1 MLNQKL
7 DMAYIE
13 RLINQQPRLKVV
25 NAETVSLSYSTVWDY
40 IFNIGLVQS
49 IGYNAYVKNIRAYH
63 PDYNVFHGVI
73 LCNPQVFLEEIKIPG
88 YGGILSKIQK
98 DYPDCESLEL
108 YILNGYVL
116 SVLVNDPLFEQF
128 KSKITSIKM
137 GDIDLFQQVYDDL
150 KQNPNGHSEE
160 DIDFLVR
167 GVMTDTHIRK
177 YISLFPSLKELDC
190 VISEP
195 KCCETLVDVLNNVPI
210 LSQLSLRC
218 ARTSTSVEHVSKKD
232 IKVRQQV
239 EKLLLINCPMETL
252 LYFHGIRFLFIT
264 APQNV
269 SDSKVILLEKYCD
282 NPSLLEVL
290 LVSTNTYHQMQD
302 GRIDFLSIDYDISV
316 FNNLKLLIINPCQD
330 IRAILSVDGL
340 FDSKA
345 GLDFCNELVTPRK
358 YSTLF
363 NNGKPYPKSIEQV
376 MILSSSLH
384 QFSLL
389 TDSEKLLIPGLTSL
403 FVSTTVIRP
412 CLDINTLVPYLMYA
426 VDSIQDGIINPHLN
440 EQENVLLISL
450 INQVKRKVDDLL
462 LTLLEDSRLCDDL
475 ASYLKRVEFDN
486 MVLTNASSVYSLSYE
501 PSLLFAIN
509 IDIPRISIEFL
520 KKISNINLAILCKIN
535 LSDDVNSSTYLAL
548 TTFSAIRSIIRYT
561 VGMSKFYVATTMR
574 AWDYFIN
581 SMAIGDRDLDLARV
595 ISAIFVQPYD
605 TDSVRNLCRQT
616 VVGIKEHSEI
626 TYKRLEAEN
635 VDMFSQE
642 QQVVEFI
649 ASSVVFHSMYLIIT
663 NSAEGLETQSCAP
676 SLFIETLRDN
686 IVNVRNNSLFDI
698 LEFDDCLLQI
708 HYIIKKSFNH
718 RPALTSN
725 EVYTFASQCMIN
737 EEMLLQDVK
746 NQGFNK
752 IDIRIL
758 KSSLFLIKVLDY
770 IGHCPDVLFD
780 QLQSYQLQTP
790 MMIFNVI
797 FKAVCDLIKIRCEYM
812 QANEYTIFTLCYII
826 NKAISNGSI
835 SERQLHKLLFSVIVD
850 AVPQIASDVRYIKTD
865 IHVLIGNMIKL
876 CYFDQNCIE
885 DKIYQK
891 VLLHIACFIVN
902 FSITAARYEAQSD
915 CFIDE
920 TLFLGFPDDVID
932 EIRLLGGIPH
942 RSILQVLARLL
953 LKNYVWR
960 VVEGVSGLNNSDYSW
975 VCLQNMMRY
984 KSPYNIQYI
993 SFLPTIRDFEFLYS
1007 GIVCN
1012 TYLPSKIEFEFAIKC
1027 LYPVISSG
1035 TKYICESMSV
1045 VMADLLLKRMI
1056 CSYANAYTIEEK
1068 KLMRKLL
1075 LRALYKFQEYEVP
1088 NFIEYMIKVS
1098 NVFDYEIEQ
1107 FIYEEPLLHDLNFV
1121 WILKNIKPSEI
1132 INVIDE
1138 NIAEYRETNDHMKLY
1153 DMIEVSIRQSYKV
1166 PNLPSMFTDT
1176 QFIKCCGKILNVISE
1191 VHSQQDHLSNN
1202 HFIEIM
1208 QVVMTTYKIS
1218 MQKPGYLGNCILNVK
1233 YCRDKVG
1240 GVLEECQDGL
1250 DKVVSCLSNDNKV
1263 IDIIAIKDDL
1273 LSKCQD
1279 VKFIKT
1285 LNYRTVALYLK
1296 PYMVPPVQYSSDIVS
1311 HIIFCVVGEIIEQHN
1326 KREIFFSQLT
1336 SALMLKKK
1344 LNTMQSV
1351 SEVVLEVF
1359 IKSLESNEEVTQGKE
1374 VSSTK
1379 QSKQKKISFDAYI
1392 NDLLNKYFCKWW
1404 YTILDN
1410 MLAGE
1415 SLNHSIDLYTL
1426 KLFISEENLP
1436 VKVELALQNKI
1447 ENEETNQYL
1456 VLINKFKSI
1465 CFYQGSATSYFSD
1478 CSFQKRVL
1486 HNIITK
1492 IRYPATSSDKISVLS
1507 NRVIEQGSILLPEEL
1522 DHGKLQLSGKLY
1534 CATGTNDCHIK
1545 YIHLLQVRLFSEFF
1559 YHNHSTLDIDVLD
1572 EKAYEVL
1579 SISNASREFDCN
1591 DVVGFFVNIPSYLQ
1605 DGQLDGLDPCS
1616 PKVINVLG
1624 LSLVW
1629 ETVSMLLHDLVFGNY
1644 LNDISRILC
1653 YVEDRFRIENQ
1664 IDSSVVLL
1672 IKFHYKAILFRYE
1685 KGNYKDNHPIIFLHK
1700 FLQSFNYDLLEHYA
1714 PGCRVSLQPVK
1725 KQSEVVTTEA
1735 SSELVKKANK
1745 KKSHSKKGKDKEV
1758 KQAVPE
1764 TQDEKLVSG
1773 EDDKKSQAV
1782 VEKQLCVV
1790 HETVGADGV
1799 HLNPKD
1805 QDECYEGVVGDSVK
1819 LGDTTARLLITTV
1832 PNNECLEQQDKPKVK
1847 KSVSHNKKKSKK
1859 STAGCSTKT
1868 ITSQQDKVNKSAVVE
1883 DVASTVL
1890 LTGDDIKVSEPSQEQ
1905 CVDEK
1910 GKGKLCVVD
1919 TSGLVVSGQ
1928 QGKDEESSIIN
1939 KAVKEVVPDTKDEK
1953 LASSGKKSKAV
1964 STEGQLCVVPETADV
1979 DHVPLNPKGQDEYYE
1994 GVVTDSVK
2002 LDDFTAG
2009 QLLIT
2014 TVLNDEYYEAVEC
2027 DGIKVNDST
2036 VSRSLVDPVSDDQYV
2051 KQGAKPKV
2059 KGSLSHNKRKKSK
2072 KSTEICAT
2080 STVKSQKDDLDKSAV
2095 VTTEKVDNTALLA
2108 SVDVG
2113 VSELE
2118 QEKFTC
2124 EKDEYKFQIMEDTN
2138 APAVLDKQ
2146 QDSEEKYTIDDTSKV
2161 LLESSHITEQDY
2173 GLFIS
2178 EESITQL
2185 CTSDDTLNLVD
2196 GSSQSLEACKDEQT
2210 VDDVAGNIL
2219 QGKEKKQSQLTKSQ
2233 RQRANKK
2240 ARKIKEQK
2248 EMVDVQKDKPELV
2261 ECSELKTEE
2270 EDTINLLSCFD
2281 ARVEPVIAYH
2291 PMSLEYVLNKYRVT
2305 NDSMSKTRFSHLLYY
2320 LRLTRSLFM
2329 PVKGQETSVLV
2340 VTESAEKVL
2349 HDFFPEKG
2357 DYDFFLSIIKL
2368 SILTNFLM
2376 IIRPHSKFEA
2386 MTALFKHCYKI
2397 FTMDLDAFLCDLI
2410 QEMYCISFQDVSLE
2424 KLRNHVLKVFE
2435 KYESQFCWNRSSA
2448 VTKYPLY
2455 FLSRVLSICP
2465 LIFQAQHTSVSELQH
2480 VICNAGIICI
2490 VTHIGHMVQ
2499 QIGHMVEQS
2508 DGILYNNLKL
2518 LRRSGRSSG
2527 TVFDFI
2533 QQCYYFRNASCHLY
2547 DGKGASSNLNFFRTT
2562 SIIVDQFQVFIQNN
2576 NGSFIDV
2583 IYDFFRQYDDVISKK
2598 SEICSKQ
2605 QSSISVI
2612 EVDATKLAPRVIN
2625 HEESTEGLFTELS
2638 NSGSS
2643 LQMQECFP
2651 EISKS
2656 LSLGSNDVIR
2666 DTSEEDVSSK
2676 GTEHQGDALALMET
2690 RGSTSTDQV
2699 IDSVAVQEQEYQ
2711 YSYLL
2716 QNLALQEKREAS
2728 SSYLAQ
2734 SASGVGDSSA
2744 VQYESVSGMFSQF
2757 SEDDLQNMRVVNST
2771 SQSKIPATV
2780 GAYSCCDETVPIN
2793 PSSELYDN
2801 MCMGSQRYSND
2812 SMDSTDRW
2820 LAGQGNNYSMGANSD
2835 YRINP
2840 ESQKSTSSIM
2850 SASTSSSGF
2859 SLQQGSANEEKSGV
2873 ESFGQDLQLHHMDS
2887 QGECGLLDSA
2897 WYGGGTDYLAST
2909 NSGVFNFQESSADE
2923 GSSEMLM
2930 KHYDQSLEHRQHS
2943 EYRLFDST
2951 HQDSVDDGNIFSL
2964 RRNNFDE
2971 ISNRVVGGRF
2981 ENLPD
2986 TRMDFSYEER
2996 LRNLSLHQGDGYN
3009 DVALASND
3017 VLGLRQEGPY
3027 RMDRPVA
3034 GAFARNLSGT
3044 QLDQSSDRDI
3054 ALASSNVRSLQQE
3067 LPHRMDRLVAGDRSE
3082 NLPHTHMDFSYEER
3096 LRNLSLHQGGG
3107 YNDVALASNDVPGLP
3122 QEGPYRM
3129 DRPVAGAF
3137 ARNLSGTQLDQSS
3150 DRDIALAS
3158 SNVRSLQQELPHR
3171 MDRLVAGGCSEN
3183 LPHTHMDFSYEERL
3197 RNLSLHQGGGYND
3210 VALASSNV
3218 PGLRQ
3223 EGPYRMDRPVA
3234 GGCSENL
3241 PHTHMDF
3248 SYEERLRNLSLHQGG
3263 GYNDVALASS
3273 NVPGLQQELSHRMDR
3288 PVAGAFARNLSGT
3301 QLDQSSDRDIA
3312 LASSNVRSLQQEL
3325 PHRMDR
3331 LVAGGRSENLP
3342 HTHMDFSY
3350 EERLRDLS
3358 LHRGDGY
3365 NDVALASNDVRSLQ
3379 QELPHRMDRLVAG
3392 DRSENLP
3399 DTRMDFSYEERL
3411 RNLSLHQGGGYNDVA
3426 LASSNVPGLQQELSH
3441 RMDRPVAGAFAR
3453 NLSGTQLDQSSDR
3466 DVALASNDVLSP
3478 SMVSD
3483 LITQVFARNL
3493 QRNRVDH
3500 SSREYRV
3507 HSPLLY
3513 QSDDSNVASVSDNM
3527 SSLQQNSPDRVN
3539 NPDLPSSYM
3548 HSSREYRVHSPL
3560 LYQSDDSNVAYVS
3573 DNISSLQ
3580 QNSSDRVDS
3589 LFVEGCTP
3597 SLEHGLVGDHDELH
3611 NPSLCEKRVGNSFSS
3626 SVGSRGPRFY
3636 KERSHQLPRGP
3647 RFCKARSHLTT
3658 HLASTELS
3666 DVDYQSGQHP
3676 VTGNL
3681 IQNNPNNPSNRRSR
3695 IPLSLQ
3701 NTRVSKTSSRRY
3713 VSN

>member
-13 RLINQQPRLKVV
+13 RLISQQPQLKVV

-40 IFNIGLVQS
+40 IFNIELVQS

-73 LCNPQVFLEEIKIPG
+73 LCNPQVFLEEIKIPR

-137 GDIDLFQQVYDDL
+137 GDIDLFKQVYNDL

-195 KCCETLVDVLNNVPI
+195 KCCETLVDVLSDVPI

-239 EKLLLINCPMETL
+239 EKLLLINCPMEIL

-302 GRIDFLSIDYDISV
+302 GSIDFLSIDYDVSV

-389 TDSEKLLIPGLTSL
+389 TDSEKLLISGLTSL
-403 FVSTTVIRP
+403 FVSTTLIRP

-426 VDSIQDGIINPHLN
+426 VDSIQDGIINPDLN

-475 ASYLKRVEFDN
+475 ASYLKRMEFDD

-501 PSLLFAIN
+501 PSVLFAIN

-520 KKISNINLAILCKIN
+520 KKISNINLAILCKIS

-548 TTFSAIRSIIRYT
+548 TTFSAIRSIIRHT
-561 VGMSKFYVATTMR
+561 IGMSKFYVTTMK

-595 ISAIFVQPYD
+595 ISAVFVQPYD
-605 TDSVRNLCRQT
+605 TESVRDVCRQT

-635 VDMFSQE
+635 VNIFPQE

-649 ASSVVFHSMYLIIT
+649 AGCVVFHSMYLIIT
-663 NSAEGLETQSCAP
+663 NSAERLETQSCSP
-676 SLFIETLRDN
+676 SLFIEILRDN
-686 IVNVRNNSLFDI
+686 VVNVCNNSLFDI
-698 LEFDDCLLQI
+698 LKFDDCLLQI
-708 HYIIKKSFNH
+708 HYMIKQSFNH
-718 RPALTSN
+718 RPALTSD

-770 IGHCPDVLFD
+770 IGYCPDVLFD

-790 MMIFNVI
+790 MMILNVI
-797 FKAVCDLIKIRCEYM
+797 FKTVSDLIKKRCESM
-812 QANEYTIFTLCYII
+812 QANEYTVFTLCYII
-826 NKAISNGSI
+826 NKAVSNGSV
-835 SERQLHKLLFSVIVD
+835 SVRQLHKLLFSVIID
-850 AVPQIASDVRYIKTD
+850 AVPQIACDVKYVKTN

-876 CYFDQNCIE
+876 CYFDYSYLE
-885 DKIYQK
+885 DKVYQK
-891 VLLHIACFIVN
+891 ALLHIACFIVN

-920 TLFLGFPDDVID
+920 AVFLGFPDYVID

-942 RSILQVLARLL
+942 RSILQVLVRLL
-953 LKNYVWR
+953 LKHYVWR
-960 VVEGVSGLNNSDYSW
+960 VMEGVSGLNKFDYSW
-975 VCLQNMMRY
+975 VCLQNMMQY
-984 KSPYNIQYI
+984 KSPYDIQHI
-993 SFLPTIRDFEFLYS
+993 SFFPTIEDFEFLYS
-1007 GIVCN
+1007 GILCN
-1012 TYLPSKIEFEFAIKC
+1012 TYLPSKIEFEFAIRY
-1027 LYPVISSG
+1027 LYPVISFG
-1035 TKYICESMSV
+1035 TKYICESISV
-1045 VMADLLLKRMI
+1045 IMADLLLKRMV

-1075 LRALYKFQEYEVP
+1075 LRALYKFQEYEFP

-1121 WILKNIKPSEI
+1121 WILKNVKPSEI
-1132 INVIDE
+1132 INVIDK
-1138 NIAEYRETNDHMKLY
+1138 NIAEYREASDHMKLY
-1153 DMIEVSIRQSYKV
+1153 DMIEVYIRQSYKV
-1166 PNLPSMFTDT
+1166 PNLPSMFTDM
-1176 QFIKCCGKILNVISE
+1176 QFIKCCGKILNVISTL
-1191 VHSQQDHLSNN
+1191 HSRLGYLSNN
-1202 HFIEIM
+1202 HFIEMM

-1218 MQKPGYLGNCILNVK
+1218 MQKPEYLGNCILNVQ

-1240 GVLEECQDGL
+1240 GVLEECRDGL

-1279 VKFIKT
+1279 VEFIKT

-1311 HIIFCVVGEIIEQHN
+1311 HVIFCVVGEIIEQHN

-1465 CFYQGSATSYFSD
+1465 CFYQGNATNYFSD

-1507 NRVIEQGSILLPEEL
+1507 NRVIEQGSILLPEGL
-1522 DHGKLQLSGKLY
+1522 DHGKLQLAGKLY

-1559 YHNHSTLDIDVLD
+1559 SHNHNALDIDVLD

-1579 SISNASREFDCN
+1579 SISNASREYDCN
-1591 DVVGFFVNIPSYLQ
+1591 NVVGFFVNMPSCLQ

-1629 ETVSMLLHDLVFGNY
+1629 DTVSMLLHDLVFGNY

-1664 IDSSVVLL
+1664 IDSSVLLL
-1672 IKFHYKAILFRYE
+1672 IKFHYKAILFKYE

-1700 FLQSFNYDLLEHYA
+1700 FLQSFNYDLLEYYA
-1714 PGCRVSLQPVK
+1714 PGCRVSLQPVVK

-1735 SSELVKKANK
+1735 SSEVVKKANK

-1847 KSVSHNKKKSKK
+1847 KSVSHSKKKSKK

-1883 DVASTVL
+1883 DVASAML
-1890 LTGDDIKVSEPSQEQ
+1890 LTGDDTKVSESSQEQ
-1905 CVDEK
+1905 GVDEK

-1953 LASSGKKSKAV
+1953 LVSSGKKSKDV

-2027 DGIKVNDST
+2027 DGVQVNDST
-2036 VSRSLVDPVSDDQYV
+2036 VSRSLVDPVSGDQYV
-2051 KQGAKPKV
+2051 KQGARPKV

-2146 QDSEEKYTIDDTSKV
+2146 QDSEEKRTIDNTSKV
-2161 LLESSHITEQDY
+2161 LLESSHTTEQDY
-2173 GLFIS
+2173 VIS

-2357 DYDFFLSIIKL
+2357 DYDFFLSMIKL

-2376 IIRPHSKFEA
+2376 IIRPYSKFEA

-2465 LIFQAQHTSVSELQH
+2465 LISQAQHTSVSELQH

-2490 VTHIGHMVQ
+2490 VTHIGHMMQ
-2499 QIGHMVEQS
+2499 QIGHMVEHS

-2518 LRRSGRSSG
+2518 LRRSGRSSD

-2562 SIIVDQFQVFIQNN
+2562 SIIVDQFQVFIQSN

-2598 SEICSKQ
+2598 NEICSKQ

-2625 HEESTEGLFTELS
+2625 HEESTEGLFSELS

-2656 LSLGSNDVIR
+2656 LSLGSNDVMR

-2728 SSYLAQ
+2728 SSYLAR

-3027 RMDRPVA
+3027 RMDRPVV
-3034 GAFARNLSGT
+3034 GGRF
-3044 QLDQSSDRDI
+3044 
-3054 ALASSNVRSLQQE
+3054 
-3067 LPHRMDRLVAGDRSE
+3067 E
-3082 NLPHTHMDFSYEER
+3082 NLPDTRMDFSYEER
-3096 LRNLSLHQGGG
+3096 LRNLSLHQGDG
-3107 YNDVALASNDVPGLP
+3107 YNDVALASNNVRSLP

-3150 DRDIALAS
+3150 DRDVALAS
-3158 SNVRSLQQELPHR
+3158 SNVRSLP
-3171 MDRLVAGGCSEN
+3171 
-3183 LPHTHMDFSYEERL
+3183 
-3197 RNLSLHQGGGYND
+3197 
-3210 VALASSNV
+3210 
-3218 PGLRQ
+3218 Q
-3223 EGPYRMDRPVA
+3223 EGPYR
-3234 GGCSENL
+3234 
-3241 PHTHMDF
+3241 
-3248 SYEERLRNLSLHQGG
+3248 
-3263 GYNDVALASS
+3263 
-3273 NVPGLQQELSHRMDR
+3273 
-3288 PVAGAFARNLSGT
+3288 
-3301 QLDQSSDRDIA
+3301 I
-3312 LASSNVRSLQQEL
+3312 
-3325 PHRMDR
+3325 
-3331 LVAGGRSENLP
+3331 
-3342 HTHMDFSY
+3342 
-3350 EERLRDLS
+3350 
-3358 LHRGDGY
+3358 
-3365 NDVALASNDVRSLQ
+3365 
-3379 QELPHRMDRLVAG
+3379 
-3392 DRSENLP
+3392 
-3399 DTRMDFSYEERL
+3399 
-3411 RNLSLHQGGGYNDVA
+3411 
-3426 LASSNVPGLQQELSH
+3426 
-3441 RMDRPVAGAFAR
+3441 DRPVAGAFAR

-3466 DVALASNDVLSP
+3466 DVALASNYVLSP

-3500 SSREYRV
+3500 SSYEYRV
-3507 HSPLLY
+3507 HDPLLHH
-3513 QSDDSNVASVSDNM
+3513 SSSRNIALASNDVP
-3527 SSLQQNSPDRVN
+3527 SLQQNSPDRVN

-3560 LYQSDDSNVAYVS
+3560 LYQSGDSNVASVS
-3573 DNISSLQ
+3573 DNMSSLQ
-3580 QNSSDRVDS
+3580 QNSPDRVGNPDLPSSYMHSSREYRVHNPLLYQSDDSNVASVSDNMSSLQQNSPGRVDS

-3597 SLEHGLVGDHDELH
+3597 SLEHGLVGGHDELH
-3611 NPSLCEKRVGNSFSS
+3611 NPLLCEKIGDNSFSS
-3626 SVGSRGPRFY
+3626 SVRSRGPRFY
-3636 KERSHQLPRGP
+3636 KEKSHQSPIGP

>member
-137 GDIDLFQQVYDDL
+137 GDIDLFQQVYNDL

-195 KCCETLVDVLNNVPI
+195 KCCETLVDVLDNVPI

-264 APQNV
+264 APQNL

-1045 VMADLLLKRMI
+1045 VMADLLLKRMM

-1138 NIAEYRETNDHMKLY
+1138 NIAEYREANDHMKLY

-1605 DGQLDGLDPCS
+1605 DWQLDGLDPCS

-1790 HETVGADGV
+1790 HETVGADSV
-1799 HLNPKD
+1799 YLNPKD

-1883 DVASTVL
+1883 DVASAVL
-1890 LTGDDIKVSEPSQEQ
+1890 LTGDDTKVSEPSQEQ

-1919 TSGLVVSGQ
+1919 SSGLVVSGQ

-1939 KAVKEVVPDTKDEK
+1939 KSVKEVVPDTKDEK
-1953 LASSGKKSKAV
+1953 RASSKNSKKSKSV
-1964 STEGQLCVVPETADV
+1964 STEGQLCVVPETTDV
-1979 DHVPLNPKGQDEYYE
+1979 ANVPLNPKDQDEYYE
-1994 GVVTDSVK
+1994 GVVTGSVK
-2002 LDDFTAG
+2002 LSDVTAG

-2014 TVLNDEYYEAVEC
+2014 TVSNDEYYEAAAC
-2027 DGIKVNDST
+2027 DGVKVNDST
-2036 VSRSLVDPVSDDQYV
+2036 ASRSLVDSVSDDQYV
-2051 KQGAKPKV
+2051 KQGARPKV

-2108 SVDVG
+2108 SVDAG
-2113 VSELE
+2113 VSESG

-2124 EKDEYKFQIMEDTN
+2124 EKDECKFQIMEDTN
-2138 APAVLDKQ
+2138 ARAVLDKQ
-2146 QDSEEKYTIDDTSKV
+2146 QDSEEKRTIDNTSKV
-2161 LLESSHITEQDY
+2161 LLESSHTTEQDY

-2178 EESITQL
+2178 EESINQL
-2185 CTSDDTLNLVD
+2185 CTSDDTLDLVD
-2196 GSSQSLEACKDEQT
+2196 GSSQSLEVCKDERT
-2210 VDDVAGNIL
+2210 VDDVAGNIF

-2240 ARKIKEQK
+2240 ARKVKEQK
-2248 EMVDVQKDKPELV
+2248 EMVDVLADKPELV

-2270 EDTINLLSCFD
+2270 DTINLLSCFD
-2281 ARVEPVIAYH
+2281 AKVEPVIAYH

-2305 NDSMSKTRFSHLLYY
+2305 DDSMSKTRFSHLLYY

-2357 DYDFFLSIIKL
+2357 DYDFFLSMIKL
-2368 SILTNFLM
+2368 SILTNFLI

-2465 LIFQAQHTSVSELQH
+2465 LISQAQHTSVSELQH

-2490 VTHIGHMVQ
+2490 VTHIGHMMQ

-2625 HEESTEGLFTELS
+2625 HEESTEGLFSELS
-2638 NSGSS
+2638 NSGSN

-2656 LSLGSNDVIR
+2656 LGLGSNDVMR
-2666 DTSEEDVSSK
+2666 NTSEEDVSSQGK
-2676 GTEHQGDALALMET
+2676 EHQGDTLALMEA

-2716 QNLALQEKREAS
+2716 QNLALQEKRKAS

-2734 SASGVGDSSA
+2734 SPSGVSDSSA

-2757 SEDDLQNMRVVNST
+2757 SEDDLQNMRVVNSA
-2771 SQSKIPATV
+2771 SQSKILATV
-2780 GAYSCCDETVPIN
+2780 DDCSGCDEAVPAN
-2793 PSSELYDN
+2793 PSGELYDN
-2801 MCMGSQRYSND
+2801 MYMGNQRYSND

-2820 LAGQGNNYSMGANSD
+2820 LAGQGNNYSMGANSN
-2835 YRINP
+2835 YRIINP
-2840 ESQKSTSSIM
+2840 ESKKSTSSIM

-2859 SLQQGSANEEKSGV
+2859 SLQQGSANEEKSAV

-2897 WYGGGTDYLAST
+2897 WYGGGTDCLAST
-2909 NSGVFNFQESSADE
+2909 DSGIFNFQESSADE

-2930 KHYDQSLEHRQHS
+2930 KHCDQSLEHRQHS

-2951 HQDSVDDGNIFSL
+2951 HQDSTDDGSIFSF

-2971 ISNRVVGGRF
+2971 ISNRVVRGRS

-2986 TRMDFSYEER
+2986 TCMDFSYEER
-2996 LRNLSLHQGDGYN
+2996 LRNLLLHQGGGYN
-3009 DVALASND
+3009 DVALVGSN
-3017 VLGLRQEGPY
+3017 VPGLQQKGPY
-3027 RMDRPVA
+3027 RMGRPVVE
-3034 GAFARNLSGT
+3034 G
-3044 QLDQSSDRDI
+3044 
-3054 ALASSNVRSLQQE
+3054 
-3067 LPHRMDRLVAGDRSE
+3067 RSE

-3107 YNDVALASNDVPGLP
+3107 YNDVALAGSNVPGLQ

-3129 DRPVAGAF
+3129 GRPVVEG
-3137 ARNLSGTQLDQSS
+3137 R
-3150 DRDIALAS
+3150 
-3158 SNVRSLQQELPHR
+3158 
-3171 MDRLVAGGCSEN
+3171 SEN

-3197 RNLSLHQGGGYND
+3197 RNLLLHQGGGYND
-3210 VALASSNV
+3210 VALA
-3218 PGLRQ
+3218 
-3223 EGPYRMDRPVA
+3223 D
-3234 GGCSENL
+3234 
-3241 PHTHMDF
+3241 
-3248 SYEERLRNLSLHQGG
+3248 
-3263 GYNDVALASS
+3263 
-3273 NVPGLQQELSHRMDR
+3273 
-3288 PVAGAFARNLSGT
+3288 
-3301 QLDQSSDRDIA
+3301 
-3312 LASSNVRSLQQEL
+3312 
-3325 PHRMDR
+3325 
-3331 LVAGGRSENLP
+3331 
-3342 HTHMDFSY
+3342 
-3350 EERLRDLS
+3350 
-3358 LHRGDGY
+3358 
-3365 NDVALASNDVRSLQ
+3365 
-3379 QELPHRMDRLVAG
+3379 
-3392 DRSENLP
+3392 
-3399 DTRMDFSYEERL
+3399 
-3411 RNLSLHQGGGYNDVA
+3411 
-3426 LASSNVPGLQQELSH
+3426 
-3441 RMDRPVAGAFAR
+3441 
-3453 NLSGTQLDQSSDR
+3453 
-3466 DVALASNDVLSP
+3466 DVLSP

-3483 LITQVFARNL
+3483 LITQVFTRNL
-3493 QRNRVDH
+3493 QRNLVDH
-3500 SSREYRV
+3500 PSYEYRV
-3507 HSPLLY
+3507 HDPLLHH
-3513 QSDDSNVASVSDNM
+3513 SSSRNIALTSNDVP
-3527 SSLQQNSPDRVN
+3527 SLQQNSPDRVD
-3539 NPDLPSSYM
+3539 NPDLPSSYV
-3548 HSSREYRVHSPL
+3548 HSPREYRVHNPSL
-3560 LYQSDDSNVAYVS
+3560 HQSDGSNVTFMS
-3573 DNISSLQ
+3573 DNVPDLQ
-3580 QNSSDRVDS
+3580 QNSSSRVDS
-3589 LFVEGCTP
+3589 PFVEGCTP

-3611 NPSLCEKRVGNSFSS
+3611 SPSLCEKRGDNSFSS
-3626 SVGSRGPRFY
+3626 SVRNRGARFY
-3636 KERSHQLPRGP
+3636 KEKSHQSSRGP
-3647 RFCKARSHLTT
+3647 RFCKARNHLTT

-3666 DVDYQSGQHP
+3666 DVEYQSSQHP

-3681 IQNNPNNPSNRRSR
+3681 IQNDPNNPSNQRSR
-3695 IPLSLQ
+3695 IPLSLR
-3701 NTRVSKTSSRRY
+3701 NIRVSKTSSRRY
-3713 VSN
+3713 V

>member
-3171 MDRLVAGGCSEN
+3171 MDRLVAGG
-3183 LPHTHMDFSYEERL
+3183 
-3197 RNLSLHQGGGYND
+3197 
-3210 VALASSNV
+3210 
-3218 PGLRQ
+3218 
-3223 EGPYRMDRPVA
+3223 
-3234 GGCSENL
+3234 
-3241 PHTHMDF
+3241 
-3248 SYEERLRNLSLHQGG
+3248 
-3263 GYNDVALASS
+3263 
-3273 NVPGLQQELSHRMDR
+3273 
-3288 PVAGAFARNLSGT
+3288 
-3301 QLDQSSDRDIA
+3301 
-3312 LASSNVRSLQQEL
+3312 
-3325 PHRMDR
+3325 
-3331 LVAGGRSENLP
+3331 RSENLP

-3478 SMVSD
+3478 SLVSD